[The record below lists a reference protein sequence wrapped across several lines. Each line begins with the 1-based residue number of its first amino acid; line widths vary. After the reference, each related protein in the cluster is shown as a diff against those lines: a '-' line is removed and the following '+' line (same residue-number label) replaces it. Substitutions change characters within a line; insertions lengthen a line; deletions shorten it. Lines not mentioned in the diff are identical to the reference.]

1 MPAEQP
7 TQRMTKRDYE
17 AAKRAQTPAPA
28 PERSAAPMKPSQVEG
43 AGKARNSERFYT
55 GLADQIMAGDE
66 KAYRSD
72 AELVKDAAKEIDKA
86 LAVEK
91 GLHKADD
98 AVLDQII
105 GRLSFSDRKVEEKQA
120 LQEKLKQIW
129 KLKDSIRREMERAEH
144 AKNSEIADGAELAA
158 ADLQKKLRKLVA

>member
-28 PERSAAPMKPSQVEG
+28 PERSAAPRKPSQVEG
-43 AGKARNSERFYT
+43 AGRLRKSEKFYT
-55 GLADQIMAGDE
+55 GVASKVTEAEQGPHRI
-66 KAYRSD
+66 D
-72 AELVKDAAKEIDKA
+72 AELVREAAKEIDKA
-86 LAVEK
+86 LATEK
-91 GLHKADD
+91 GLQKADEN
-98 AVLDQII
+98 ALNEII
-105 GRLSFSDRKVEEKQA
+105 GRLSFGGRSADEKQA
-120 LQEKLKQIW
+120 LQDKLKQVW
-129 KLKDSIRREMERAEH
+129 KIKDSIRREMERAEH